1 MAMVMAILVAT
12 TMETVVTG
20 IVIIT
25 IQGVAPVIGDK
36 MKEQR
41 GKLLTY
47 RGLPPCSGDIP
58 SPITST
64 SLFPRLSGFPP
75 CSRSARRGFAQAGE
89 VPCRERID
97 AFPGVLTSFDPC
109 RNK

>member
-41 GKLLTY
+41 GKLLT
-47 RGLPPCSGDIP
+47 LEA
-58 SPITST
+58 
-64 SLFPRLSGFPP
+64 FPP
-75 CSRSARRGFAQAGE
+75 AVETFLPR
-89 VPCRERID
+89 
-97 AFPGVLTSFDPC
+97 
-109 RNK
+109 